1 MRRFS
6 TIILSSCALAVT
18 ALSFEQPSHTSQGR
32 HLAII
37 RARIYPSPE
46 EKPIPNGVVLIRD
59 GIIVALGDYGR
70 VEVPAGA
77 TVIDASGFS
86 LTASFQNSH
95 VHFTEPKWAGAAHL
109 PRAQL
114 AKQVEEMLTRYG
126 FTTVVDTASSIE
138 NTAALR
144 ARIEAGEVAGPRI
157 LTAGKALYPKDGIPF
172 YLRDTLA
179 AEELKQL
186 LTPATSEEAVID
198 VQRNMGSGADILKL
212 FAVSW
217 IERGKT
223 QPMDQGLATAAAAE
237 AHRRGKLVFAHPSN
251 VAGLEIAL
259 AAQVDVLAHT
269 IEDTRGLKDSYFV
282 RMKAAGMGMVPTLKL
297 FGKSQYLWEVLS
309 VVGWYAREGGQIL
322 FGTDVGFLTDYDPTE
337 EYVLMSRA
345 GLSFTQ
351 ILEALTTAPAKRF
364 GLSKKTGRIAPGMD
378 ADIVLLGSDPA
389 IDIEAFSNV
398 RYTLRSGKIIYRY
411 K

>member
-1 MRRFS
+1 
-6 TIILSSCALAVT
+6 
-18 ALSFEQPSHTSQGR
+18 
-32 HLAII
+32 
-37 RARIYPSPE
+37 
-46 EKPIPNGVVLIRD
+46 
-59 GIIVALGDYGR
+59 
-70 VEVPAGA
+70 
-77 TVIDASGFS
+77 
-86 LTASFQNSH
+86 
-95 VHFTEPKWAGAAHL
+95 
-109 PRAQL
+109 
-114 AKQVEEMLTRYG
+114 
-126 FTTVVDTASSIE
+126 
-138 NTAALR
+138 
-144 ARIEAGEVAGPRI
+144 
-157 LTAGKALYPKDGIPF
+157 
-172 YLRDTLA
+172 
-179 AEELKQL
+179 
-186 LTPATSEEAVID
+186 
-198 VQRNMGSGADILKL
+198 
-212 FAVSW
+212 
-217 IERGKT
+217 
-223 QPMDQGLATAAAAE
+223 MDQGLATAAAAE

-389 IDIEAFSNV
+389 IDIKAFSNV